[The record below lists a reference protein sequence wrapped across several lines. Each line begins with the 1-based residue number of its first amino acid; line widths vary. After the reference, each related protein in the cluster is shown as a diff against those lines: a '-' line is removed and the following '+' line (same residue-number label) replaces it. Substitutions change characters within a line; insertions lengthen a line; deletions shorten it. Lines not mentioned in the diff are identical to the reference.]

1 MRPVQPLTCRGV
13 PRQRSRRLTAA
24 RGARVNGVAEEFMDR
39 IRTRDRRCGALR
51 RLRLAALGLALLLG
65 AACDDGFGPR
75 VWADTPDTLTI
86 YSITRPELL
95 GRASGVDLVSLR
107 LVVLESSLEVGGW
120 DFALGEQDGEFVI
133 LPQAVVPGL
142 ESRAGIARVTETS
155 LDQVLEA
162 PADPD
167 VFQQGPL
174 EIEIGQV
181 YVLRSRRTSCE
192 LGTGVYYG
200 KMKAL
205 ALDEASGTLKLEI
218 VRNPYCN
225 DRSLIPPED
234 DV

>member
-1 MRPVQPLTCRGV
+1 
-13 PRQRSRRLTAA
+13 
-24 RGARVNGVAEEFMDR
+24 MDR
-39 IRTRDRRCGALR
+39 IAISERRGGALR
-51 RLRLAALGLALLLG
+51 RLRLAALGLALLFG
-65 AACDDGFGPR
+65 SACDDGFGPR

-107 LVVLESSLEVGGW
+107 LVVLEAALETGSW
-120 DFALGEQDGEFVI
+120 DFALAEQDGEFVI
-133 LPQAVVPGL
+133 LPQSVVPGL
-142 ESRAGIARVTETS
+142 ESRAGIAPVSETT

-162 PADPD
+162 PAEADL
-167 VFQQGPL
+167 FQQEAL

-192 LGTGVYYG
+192 LGSGVYYG

-205 ALDEASGTLKLEI
+205 ALDEASGTFKLEI

-234 DV
+234 DG